1 MSWVRRR
8 CRFLAVVFVAVSLS
22 VPVVVDARYLSL
34 SSLALLLLPLSTPR
48 TVARDGGWG
57 SCNGDRGGGRPR
69 PRLPLVLVVVAQLGV
84 LSHHV
89 VLLSSLSLL
98 LLLLL
103 LSSPPR
109 EHCS

>member
-1 MSWVRRR
+1 M
-8 CRFLAVVFVAVSLS
+8 ANAGLS
-22 VPVVVDARYLSL
+22 ESETGVPVVVDARYLSL

-57 SCNGDRGGGRPR
+57 PCNGDRGGGHPRPH
-69 PRLPLVLVVVAQLGV
+69 PRLPLVIVVVAQLGV
-84 LSHHV
+84 VSRRV

-98 LLLLL
+98 LTS
-103 LSSPPR
+103 SSPPR